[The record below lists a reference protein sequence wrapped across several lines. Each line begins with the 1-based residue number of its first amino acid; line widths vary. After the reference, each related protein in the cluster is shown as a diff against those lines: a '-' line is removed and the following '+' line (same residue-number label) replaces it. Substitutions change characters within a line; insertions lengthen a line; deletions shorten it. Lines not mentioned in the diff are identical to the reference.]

1 MTISGPRSEQKIG
14 MNFPDFQSRG
24 RSPRKAWC
32 RLHAPVVV
40 LRLAETQLILY
51 YGAKWR
57 SYTPVGVVRG

>member
-24 RSPRKAWC
+24 RSPRKAWY
-32 RLHAPVVV
+32 RLHAPLVV

-51 YGAKWR
+51 YGAK
-57 SYTPVGVVRG
+57 